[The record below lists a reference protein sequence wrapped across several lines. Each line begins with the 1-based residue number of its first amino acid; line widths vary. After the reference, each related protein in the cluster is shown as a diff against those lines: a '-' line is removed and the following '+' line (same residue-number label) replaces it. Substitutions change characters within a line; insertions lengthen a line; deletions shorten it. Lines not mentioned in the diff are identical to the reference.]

1 MGLPGADLNLGQKI
15 QENKNL
21 KILNFEFCLS
31 FKSVRGKPL
40 HLTKQ
45 NPKNYFLY
53 VKIFFEFC
61 LRIG

>member
-31 FKSVRGKPL
+31 FKSVRGTPL
-40 HLTKQ
+40 YLTKQ